1 MSGNPE
7 EPPGPAEGGPDE
19 PLDLK
24 ESCEQSKSQLVTL
37 KELMIRNKQSLKKKE
52 EEIQEYAKK
61 LSKFKTRAKLSRKGK
76 EEASGESTAKSET
89 ALLEA
94 EDVVDDISQAKTPKA
109 KSSLLQRKLA
119 EDKKIF
125 EQRSKVM
132 TENKRAVEEK
142 VEAIRQQLE
151 ERDQQTLPPNPVS
164 QAAPLMQMS
173 FQQDKDNKIAE
184 LSNRI
189 LELEAT
195 VLDLRENL
203 KEKDSVIDSKTKAI
217 TLMSADLSM
226 KGKTTLDTL
235 EDTKDEMRTMQEHFV
250 LLESSLRSKNDNLLE
265 QLREKSDRITDLEDT
280 LQRSADQLEAQKVAE
295 SASVDF
301 SRSTMD
307 TLADTKEA
315 MKSMQENFVL
325 IESSLKSKN
334 DHLLKQLEERET
346 RLAEAMERIFNLE
359 SGAGISRVPEIAE
372 LEYKIEKVEENS
384 RKLQD
389 EKYELQKNNS
399 ELQNQVIALES
410 ATNGNGLIVE
420 KDNRIAELESLIEE
434 LKKSNQL
441 LQEESKTEL
450 QKQLAELSVRNE
462 EISNRL
468 VDLERMVHDLETERA
483 ELAAKIPSESPK
495 EDEKVVKL
503 TKELEDLNRGVIK
516 MRAQNKSKV
525 KNLQRQLESF
535 RKVSDANAELVRLG
549 NQVALLEE
557 EKGNL
562 QLGLVDFDELKA
574 SAGDWKEQIADLEG
588 KVNAQAKEIQA
599 HIEAI
604 AALENQKLDLM
615 QELHSIKQEI
625 STLEAENAESENL
638 RVTAEM
644 KIVDL
649 EEQLESFNRIQN
661 DQKPNDS
668 SVDLIQK
675 IESLTRENEELHQEI
690 SKLKEKG
697 SSDAGS
703 TESFETLHET
713 DRSELLKKIEEINQR
728 NSDLMKK
735 LSTLE
740 EKTEEKGS
748 SDTGST
754 ESFEKIPGHS
764 DNSMK
769 IEMLTRENNELVI
782 KLTKLEEKLEAESS
796 KESEESERIQR
807 LVHENNELVIEI
819 TKLKERVSDDSQL
832 RIKSLMEDNEDLK
845 RKLEQLG
852 TRLEKDQD
860 SLEHS
865 QRLEQLS
872 QEKEALL
879 ERVSILEE
887 MDSQEKSDLREAES
901 ATIASLESEIE
912 SCKRLIQE
920 QKNTMDDLKLKL
932 IDKEEELERK
942 IILITELEVSGADVE
957 SLRKE
962 LEDSML
968 VIEEWKRKCDDMQE
982 KMNYLEAGKNSI
994 AEGLQHLQDEN
1005 RLLVEQA
1012 EQKEE
1017 MVKNLKQELDNTI
1030 SVFEAK
1036 LEEQATLVATKEKEI
1051 ASLKDV
1057 IKTKEKDL
1065 TDKYAQ
1071 LQNEMIQI
1079 DSLQDELIQR
1089 KSDLQQ
1095 KDAAIVS
1102 LTEEV
1107 NELKVSYKK
1116 DVSSAKKEIENL
1128 QGQLKLSKSPEE
1140 FKELLRELE
1149 NKDQL
1154 LNQLEATLHN
1164 YESEISSLQAQI
1176 KNAGVRNKELE
1187 NELHKKSQELDD
1199 VKITS
1204 DQIEEKLKDAEIAKS
1219 EGKKRIEYVQ
1229 NMLDTN
1235 AKYAEDLKVELN
1247 EAYQALEKLKV
1258 KHMEDMEMQN
1268 RRLEDIIEDLH
1279 SKIQESEA
1287 LKSELERMQLLIG
1300 QNFTEETK
1308 KSLEVQITNLEQQ
1321 LAESDEKSQ
1330 RQLEK
1335 MKKIAVNL
1343 KKKAALVEELETK
1356 VNQLEEKLIL
1366 EKDEKEAKNREIQ
1379 EKDAALQEKDNQISS
1394 LEERFLGVQNE
1405 KQEAL
1410 FHIERLSFEL
1420 DESRQRLDSLTRLVL
1435 EMGEESFE
1443 SMIEK
1448 CRIQQQD
1455 LEEAK
1460 DNVRE
1465 LSVRMQVMETEYV
1478 DQLSTIQNLK
1488 TENGMLMSRQ
1498 SQINERLENAEKESE
1513 DRRILLEQLK
1523 MEAEKKEAELAAN
1536 KEAESVVKVEE
1547 APKESAQDGTNTQ
1560 CGRCD
1565 QCQTLVHTLE
1575 ARLQE
1580 RDAEIENLDNE
1591 LANSIGNF
1599 VQMQENL
1606 RFNMNQSGQNRS
1618 LQEPY
1623 NELMVQYNA
1632 LTASNEEI
1640 KKKLDETLKENQE
1653 LTDKIESLK
1662 DLNVTLKERTEA
1674 VEQELSSGKTT
1685 TESLGAELETTRQ
1698 ELIAAR
1704 SQTQELVVSRDRLSE
1719 ELTICQQKI
1728 SELELELSNL
1738 RESVSLEIPN
1748 RDLESSEPAPLFDAS
1763 KAFGFV
1769 PVKDSDKQEIIKL
1782 SDLLSEKDNL
1792 CSSLSAEIE
1801 RLKAENEAKVQSL
1814 LFEKQEIESSHELC
1828 RFQIL
1833 QLENEIKSSN
1843 EAGRVREL
1851 EDRSIKIQRENDLLQ
1866 LQVND
1871 LTRALEDLKEAGAKT
1886 RNLQDELAAALGEKA
1901 QLLLQVENLTQSL
1914 RNLEQSKTVV
1924 EEKVEKATDPL
1935 KESTWAT
1942 EMEKV
1947 EVEEEGWGW
1956 NAEEAT
1962 LADDLVT
1969 NPLGATAEVQLQI
1982 RISELEDQ
1990 LKDLED
1996 DKAKIL
2002 EDNRNVQTKC
2012 GKLIKKLK
2020 EYKFQVESLQQQVK
2034 SKKLTS
2040 DLCNLDS
2047 VFKDEMNSQISSLE
2061 KALGEAKEDNKKA
2074 IAEKENLLKR
2084 LDVLMAANERHL
2096 ELKERQDMQLEVWEI
2111 RNKELTNRL
2120 GALQQKL
2127 EECGTEAQNSQVQS
2141 QTSQLEVKECLTAG
2155 DKSREELENL
2165 KIALE
2170 DLAAENDELQHLLEE
2185 QRTNRLAM
2193 ESKMAVRSDTESRLE
2208 ESNIRNVELQK
2219 DLDKLREEYN
2229 ILRKQYEQSLMD
2241 ANDQVQ
2247 VMRQNSDVLK
2257 EELARK
2263 CEEIAEV
2270 LSLNKEADE
2279 SLSRLSQELQEAL
2292 REKEELRKALEKKV
2306 LEVQSL
2312 RQESD
2317 VCVES
2322 LKGEEMEIENLRKT
2336 ILEKDE
2342 ELLILKKRTEELV
2355 SSNSELEV
2363 RFQQM
2368 DLSLQTYLVDLET
2381 KNRILETKD
2390 QEIQTLVSTLQ
2401 SHEINLQLLQNR
2413 VSQAEHELHESRN
2426 LLAER
2431 ESTIQGFEQELQKA
2445 KQDLET
2451 SRLEIEELV
2460 SKLQVHE
2467 QELERLGEIEEN
2479 KTESYNVL
2487 NLEFHAKKEELNY
2500 MKQRLSESETTIT
2513 DLKEKLEKEVSSEAP
2528 KTVDGIP
2535 VFRMGGSD
2543 DQEID
2548 ELKSELSK
2556 KQLQIE
2562 NLESSLSDSPYP
2574 QIIQELQDT
2583 VNRLYNEKA
2592 QIELT
2597 LATLSQNLRDRLK
2610 EKEEEVENLR
2620 QELELQRQQ
2629 MDSDRVSRRKRSLG
2643 DDEINR
2649 LKDALRA
2656 WEQEVDD
2663 LRHVIAEKD
2672 AQLQQDSSSTEKE
2685 TIERLMAEKEQVRLE
2700 AEEILE
2706 RKLSEKEME
2715 IESLKSRLQEE
2726 KELLLTDLKL
2736 KEKDIENLRIQ
2747 FEGISSDHEEQ
2758 LQKKMV
2764 EVAHAGNDLAEKDRR
2779 LAELS
2784 ITKDA
2789 EIHNLNVQ
2797 IHDRDVRIEEL
2808 LALSE
2813 EEERQLSDLKRILE
2827 TREQEITDLKQQLEE
2842 KVKELELIQH
2852 ALKRH
2857 IMKSDDDDETSPSK
2871 GNSANEL
2878 DLALYMLHQRDVRC
2892 EELTLELM
2900 QLLEERDTLQL
2911 RLSNAIRVNEELRR
2925 NGSPVK
2931 GLSSSSE
2938 DLPTVEDPSP
2948 SRAEG
2953 PVEIAKDALDSSIGE
2968 NREALAQK
2976 LSQLHT
2982 VGHTKDVRLRDEREM
2997 RHTQQMNLLAHRDV
3011 LSTLPPEAAA
3021 RYVNANYTL
3030 SRDVQSQSS
3039 VLMNWLWGK
3048 STPKVMHM

>member
-1 MSGNPE
+1 M
-7 EPPGPAEGGPDE
+7 
-19 PLDLK
+19 
-24 ESCEQSKSQLVTL
+24 
-37 KELMIRNKQSLKKKE
+37 
-52 EEIQEYAKK
+52 
-61 LSKFKTRAKLSRKGK
+61 
-76 EEASGESTAKSET
+76 
-89 ALLEA
+89 
-94 EDVVDDISQAKTPKA
+94 
-109 KSSLLQRKLA
+109 
-119 EDKKIF
+119 
-125 EQRSKVM
+125 
-132 TENKRAVEEK
+132 
-142 VEAIRQQLE
+142 
-151 ERDQQTLPPNPVS
+151 
-164 QAAPLMQMS
+164 
-173 FQQDKDNKIAE
+173 
-184 LSNRI
+184 
-189 LELEAT
+189 
-195 VLDLRENL
+195 NL
-203 KEKDSVIDSKTKAI
+203 
-217 TLMSADLSM
+217 
-226 KGKTTLDTL
+226 
-235 EDTKDEMRTMQEHFV
+235 
-250 LLESSLRSKNDNLLE
+250 
-265 QLREKSDRITDLEDT
+265 
-280 LQRSADQLEAQKVAE
+280 
-295 SASVDF
+295 
-301 SRSTMD
+301 
-307 TLADTKEA
+307 
-315 MKSMQENFVL
+315 
-325 IESSLKSKN
+325 
-334 DHLLKQLEERET
+334 
-346 RLAEAMERIFNLE
+346 
-359 SGAGISRVPEIAE
+359 
-372 LEYKIEKVEENS
+372 
-384 RKLQD
+384 
-389 EKYELQKNNS
+389 
-399 ELQNQVIALES
+399 
-410 ATNGNGLIVE
+410 
-420 KDNRIAELESLIEE
+420 
-434 LKKSNQL
+434 
-441 LQEESKTEL
+441 
-450 QKQLAELSVRNE
+450 
-462 EISNRL
+462 
-468 VDLERMVHDLETERA
+468 
-483 ELAAKIPSESPK
+483 IP
-495 EDEKVVKL
+495 
-503 TKELEDLNRGVIK
+503 
-516 MRAQNKSKV
+516 
-525 KNLQRQLESF
+525 
-535 RKVSDANAELVRLG
+535 
-549 NQVALLEE
+549 
-557 EKGNL
+557 
-562 QLGLVDFDELKA
+562 
-574 SAGDWKEQIADLEG
+574 
-588 KVNAQAKEIQA
+588 
-599 HIEAI
+599 
-604 AALENQKLDLM
+604 
-615 QELHSIKQEI
+615 ELHSVKQEI

-649 EEQLESFNRIQN
+649 EEQLESFNRAQN
-661 DQKPNDS
+661 DQKQSDS
-668 SVDLIQK
+668 SVDLTQK

-690 SKLKEKG
+690 SKLKDKG

-713 DRSELLKKIEEINQR
+713 DRSELLKKIEEVSQR
-728 NSDLMKK
+728 NNELMKK

-754 ESFEKIPGHS
+754 ESFEKIPEHS
-764 DNSMK
+764 DSSMK

-782 KLTKLEEKLEAESS
+782 KLTKLEEKLEVESS
-796 KESEESERIQR
+796 KESEDSERIQR
-807 LVHENNELVIEI
+807 LIQENSELVIEV
-819 TKLKERVSDDSQL
+819 TKLKERFSDDSQL
-832 RIKSLMEDNEDLK
+832 RIKSLMEDNEGLK

-852 TRLEKDQD
+852 TDLEKDQD
-860 SLEHS
+860 SSELLH
-865 QRLEQLS
+865 RLEQLS

-887 MDSQEKSDLREAES
+887 MDNQEKSDLREAES
-901 ATIASLESEIE
+901 ATIASLESEID
-912 SCKRLIQE
+912 SCKRLIEE
-920 QKNTMDDLKLKL
+920 QKDTMEDLKLKL

-942 IILITELEVSGADVE
+942 IIHIREVESSGADVD

-982 KMNYLEAGKNSI
+982 KMNDLEAGKISI
-994 AEGLQHLQDEN
+994 EEGLQHLQDEN
-1005 RLLVEQA
+1005 RRLVEQA

-1030 SVFEAK
+1030 SVFESR
-1036 LEEQATLVATKEKEI
+1036 LEEQATLVASKEKEI
-1051 ASLKDV
+1051 ASLKDL
-1057 IKTKEKDL
+1057 IKAKEKDL

-1089 KSDLQQ
+1089 KNDLQK

-1116 DVSSAKKEIENL
+1116 DISAAKKEIENL
-1128 QGQLKLSKSPEE
+1128 QGQLKLAKTPEE
-1140 FKELLRELE
+1140 FEELLHELE
-1149 NKDQL
+1149 NKDKL
-1154 LNQLEATLHN
+1154 LNQLEAKLYN
-1164 YESEISSLQAQI
+1164 QESVISSLRAQME
-1176 KNAGVRNKELE
+1176 NTDVHNKELE
-1187 NELHKKSQELDD
+1187 NELHNKSQELEDA
-1199 VKITS
+1199 KITIG
-1204 DQIEEKLKDAEIAKS
+1204 QIEEKLKDAETAKS
-1219 EGKKRIEYVQ
+1219 EGGKRIEYVQ

-1247 EAYQALEKLKV
+1247 DAYQALEKLKV

-1287 LKSELERMQLLIG
+1287 LKLELERMHLLIG

-1308 KSLEVQITNLEQQ
+1308 KSLEIQVTNLEQQ
-1321 LAESDEKSQ
+1321 LAEADEKSQ

-1343 KKKAALVEELETK
+1343 KKKAAQVEELESK
-1356 VNQLEEKLIL
+1356 VKQLDEKLNL

-1379 EKDAALQEKDNQISS
+1379 EKDAALQEKDNQLSS
-1394 LEERFLGVQNE
+1394 LEERFLGIQNE

-1410 FHIERLSFEL
+1410 LRIERLSLEL
-1420 DESRQRLDSLTRLVL
+1420 NESRQRLDSLMRSVL

-1448 CRIQQQD
+1448 CRNQQQD

-1478 DQLSTIQNLK
+1478 DQLSTIQKLK

-1523 MEAEKKEAELAAN
+1523 MEAERREAELAEMTEKKEAELAAK
-1536 KEAESVVKVEE
+1536 KEAESAVKVEE
-1547 APKESAQDGTNTQ
+1547 TQKESAQEGINTQ

-1623 NELMVQYNA
+1623 NELMAQYNA

-1640 KKKLDETLKENQE
+1640 KKKMDETLKENQE

-1662 DLNVTLKERTEA
+1662 DLNATLKERTES
-1674 VEQELSSGKTT
+1674 VEQELTTGKTT
-1685 TESLGAELETTRQ
+1685 TESLGSELETTHQ
-1698 ELIAAR
+1698 ELIVAR
-1704 SQTQELVVSRDRLSE
+1704 SQIQELLVSRDRLSE
-1719 ELTICQQKI
+1719 DLTLCQQKI
-1728 SELELELSNL
+1728 SELESELNNL
-1738 RESVSLEIPN
+1738 RESVSLERPK

-1769 PVKDSDKQEIIKL
+1769 SVEDSDKQEIRKL

-1801 RLKAENEAKVQSL
+1801 RLKTENEAKVQSL
-1814 LFEKQEIESSHELC
+1814 LFEKQEIENSHELC

-1833 QLENEIKSSN
+1833 QLENEIKSSD

-1851 EDRSIKIQRENDLLQ
+1851 EDRSSKIQRENELLQ

-1871 LTRALEDLKEAGAKT
+1871 LTRALEDLKEAGVKT
-1886 RNLQDELAAALGEKA
+1886 RNLQDELGAALDEKA
-1901 QLLLQVENLTQSL
+1901 QLLLQVENLSQAL

-1924 EEKVEKATDPL
+1924 EEKVEKATTSL
-1935 KESTWAT
+1935 KESTWET

-1956 NAEEAT
+1956 NPEDAK

-1969 NPLGATAEVQLQI
+1969 NPLGAIAEVKLQI

-1990 LKDLED
+1990 LKDLEA

-2020 EYKFQVESLQQQVK
+2020 EYKFQVEALQQEVK
-2034 SKKLTS
+2034 SHKFTS
-2040 DLCNLDS
+2040 DLCDLDS
-2047 VFKDEMNSQISSLE
+2047 VFKDEMNTQISSLE
-2061 KALGEAKEDNKKA
+2061 KALGEAKEENKKA
-2074 IAEKENLLKR
+2074 VAEKENLLKR

-2111 RNKELTNRL
+2111 RHKELTNRL
-2120 GALQQKL
+2120 GALQQKF

-2141 QTSQLEVKECLTAG
+2141 QASQLEVKACLSTG
-2155 DKSREELENL
+2155 NKSREELENL
-2165 KIALE
+2165 KTSLE
-2170 DLAAENDELQHLLEE
+2170 DLAAENEQLQHLLEE

-2193 ESKMAVRSDTESRLE
+2193 ESKMAVCSDTESRLE

-2263 CEEIAEV
+2263 GEEIAEV
-2270 LSLNKEADE
+2270 LSLTKVADD
-2279 SLSRLSQELQEAL
+2279 SLSRLNQELQEAL
-2292 REKEELRKALEKKV
+2292 REKEELRKALEEKV

-2322 LKGEEMEIENLRKT
+2322 LKGEGELLSAKGMEIENLQKT
-2336 ILEKDE
+2336 ILEKEE
-2342 ELLILKKRTEELV
+2342 ELLSLKKRTEELA
-2355 SSNSELEV
+2355 SSNSELEA
-2363 RFQQM
+2363 RSQQM
-2368 DLSLQTYLVDLET
+2368 DLSLQTYLAELEM

-2390 QEIQTLVSTLQ
+2390 QEIQSLASSLDEKILKERDLAQQVLNLESGSQQCVSTLQ

-2413 VSQAEHELHESRN
+2413 LSQAEHEVHESRN

-2445 KQDLET
+2445 KQELET

-2467 QELERLGEIEEN
+2467 QELERLSDIEES

-2500 MKQRLSESETTIT
+2500 MKQRLLEREATIT

-2548 ELKSELSK
+2548 ELKAELSK
-2556 KQLQIE
+2556 KQLQIVH
-2562 NLESSLSDSPYP
+2562 LESSLSDSPYP

-2592 QIELT
+2592 QVELT
-2597 LATLSQNLRDRLK
+2597 LVTLSQNLKDRLK
-2610 EKEEEVENLR
+2610 EKEEEVQNLR
-2620 QELELQRQQ
+2620 QELELQRKE
-2629 MDSDRVSRRKRSLG
+2629 MVLKEDSDRVSRRKRSLG

-2656 WEQEVDD
+2656 WEQEVDN
-2663 LRHVIAEKD
+2663 LRQVIAEKD
-2672 AQLQQDSSSTEKE
+2672 AQLLQDFSSAEKE
-2685 TIERLMAEKEQVRLE
+2685 TIERLMAEKEQVRIE

-2736 KEKDIENLRIQ
+2736 REKDVENLRIQ
-2747 FEGISSDHEEQ
+2747 LEGISSDHEEQ
-2758 LQKKMV
+2758 LQMKMV
-2764 EVAHAGNDLAEKDRR
+2764 EVAYAGNDLAEKDRR

-2797 IHDRDVRIEEL
+2797 IHDRDVRIQEL

-2813 EEERQLSDLKRILE
+2813 EEERQLSELKRILE
-2827 TREQEITDLKQQLEE
+2827 TREQEISDLKQQLEE

-2857 IMKSDDDDETSPSK
+2857 ILKSDDGDETSPSRRD
-2871 GNSANEL
+2871 SANEL

-2938 DLPTVEDPSP
+2938 DLPMVEDPSP
-2948 SRAEG
+2948 SKAEG

-2976 LSQLHT
+2976 
-2982 VGHTKDVRLRDEREM
+2982 
-2997 RHTQQMNLLAHRDV
+2997 
-3011 LSTLPPEAAA
+3011 
-3021 RYVNANYTL
+3021 
-3030 SRDVQSQSS
+3030 
-3039 VLMNWLWGK
+3039 
-3048 STPKVMHM
+3048 